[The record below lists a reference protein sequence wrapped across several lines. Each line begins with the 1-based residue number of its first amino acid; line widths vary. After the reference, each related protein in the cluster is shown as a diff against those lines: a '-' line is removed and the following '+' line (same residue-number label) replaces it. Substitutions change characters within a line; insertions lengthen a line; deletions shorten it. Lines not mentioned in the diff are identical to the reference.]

1 MPEIRADLFCRVDA
15 FGNDPLSLR
24 VQVQNNVTDPDGLR
38 VNAEIDGTAGA
49 MAVPTNATPQKI
61 AMRVY
66 VDGVL
71 VPELHACRVT
81 RSRKQNLQTW
91 DFTVPIHPGATGYA
105 GDWEGNGVTL
115 CKKRVDIYGVYQ
127 TSTGYH
133 EIPLICNGITDNEAR
148 ESNDGALVTYT
159 GVDRGGRYDK
169 ETIDFILPPGS
180 GVSRDRVIEVAAR
193 RAGVE
198 DISLEH
204 SDAVMLHEFQM
215 ADSEFIPP
223 CQELAD
229 VEGRVIQWD
238 RSGDMIWRRY
248 GSGAMVPSTSRW
260 AFTERNFVAGSCRL
274 TQPGELITEITVEGD
289 IQQIVGAC
297 GDVTSRVTVTTSS
310 LIGPQAPAYAQS
322 TGSSYAAN
330 PQPSALTSPITVK
343 VETFDT
349 TRRCGIIVYEKRTVQ
364 EWFNP
369 EVARYEWNATTDSW
383 DTLGGVYTDDNTD
396 DDSPAYAYAQER
408 WHTTEIDETWHY
420 WFREN
425 FEGPEAFYIPLKP
438 SGLDM
443 GWGLRAPKGWDGQTN
458 GETGF
463 VDANDPD
470 HSYDRR
476 WEGLKIGTLTK
487 SQRWA
492 GVKQYVRSRSI
503 SSYPLDIWEEVEP
516 ANGWKVLGGKEA
528 VLSDGEQFLQTEQI
542 VTILG
547 ADVRGYQTDEDEY
560 RFQYFVGKGSQYL
573 YGDDTERAEAYE
585 TLQFTGATY
594 TKYIGTGEQSHD
606 EIVTETNESDRT
618 VRSVATTGLDSYSP
632 AAERIPDSGPTQDT
646 DVYTDDA
653 EQQEL
658 YQRAY
663 RTESKPISV
672 TVTDDALEHC
682 STRGVHKVRNAYL
695 ESEDEADWL
704 ARWLLDEG
712 SAGVFDGELAGA
724 NFFVE
729 PGDWCS
735 TIRYRQIGLAGC
747 EGRIEEVSWDWKAG
761 AVMNTK
767 IQALLYP

>member
-24 VQVQNNVTDPDGLR
+24 VQIQNNVDDPDGLR
-38 VNAEIDGTAGA
+38 IDAAIDGTAGA
-49 MAVPTNATPQKI
+49 MAVPTSIAKQKI

-81 RSRKQNLQTW
+81 RTRKQNLQTW
-91 DFTVPIHPGATGYA
+91 EFTVPIHAGATGYA
-105 GDWEGNGVTL
+105 GDWVGNGVGL
-115 CKKRVDIYGVYQ
+115 CKKRVDIYGVYV
-127 TSTGYH
+127 TSTGSH
-133 EIPLICNGITDNEAR
+133 EIPLIANGIADNEGR
-148 ESNDGALVTYT
+148 ESNGGALVTYT

-180 GVSRDRVIEVAAR
+180 GISRDRVIEIAAR

-215 ADSEFIPP
+215 ADAEFIPP

-238 RSGDMIWRRY
+238 RSGDMIWRQY

-260 AFTERNFVAGSCRL
+260 SFTERNFVAGSCKL

-289 IQQIVGAC
+289 IQEVVGPC
-297 GDVTSRVTVTTSS
+297 GDVTSRVTITTSS
-310 LIGPQAPAYAQS
+310 LNGPTSPAYAQS
-322 TGSSYAAN
+322 AGSSYAAN
-330 PQPSALTSPITVK
+330 PQPAALTTPITVK

-349 TRRCGIIVYEKRTVQ
+349 TRRCGIVVYEKRTVT

-369 EVARYEWNATTDSW
+369 ETARYEWNSTTDSW
-383 DTLGGVYTDDNTD
+383 DTLNTVFTDDNTD
-396 DDSPAYAYAQER
+396 DDSPAYLYSREQ
-408 WHTTEIDETWHY
+408 WLVTEIDETWHY
-420 WFREN
+420 WFRDG
-425 FEGPEAFYIPLKP
+425 FEGPEPFYVPLKP
-438 SGLDM
+438 SWLDL
-443 GWGLRAPKGWDGQTN
+443 GWGLRAPKGWDGLAD
-458 GETGF
+458 GEGF
-463 VDANDPD
+463 IPATDANYSHDL
-470 HSYDRR
+470 R
-476 WEGLKIGTLTK
+476 WDGLKIGTLTK
-487 SQRWA
+487 SKRWY
-492 GVKQYVRSRSI
+492 GVREYVKSRVVTT
-503 SSYPLDIWEEVEP
+503 YPYDIWEEIEP

-528 VLSDGEQFLQTEQI
+528 VTGDMEEFIETEQI

-547 ADVRGYQTDEDEY
+547 ADIRGYQTDEDVY
-560 RFQYFVGKGSQYL
+560 RFQFIAINGSQYL
-573 YGDDTERAEAYE
+573 YGDDSERGEPDQQ
-585 TLQFTGATY
+585 LRFSGATY

-606 EIVTETNESDRT
+606 EIVSETNLDDRT
-618 VRSVATTGLDSYSP
+618 VSSVASTGLDSYLP
-632 AAERIPDSGPTQDT
+632 AAERIPDSGQTQDT
-646 DVYTDDA
+646 DVYADDDEA
-653 EQQEL
+653 AEL

-663 RTESKPISV
+663 RTESKPVSV
-672 TVTDDALEHC
+672 TVTDDELEHC
-682 STRGVHKVRNAYL
+682 STRGVHKVHSQYI

-735 TIRYRQIGLAGC
+735 MIRYRQIGLSGC
-747 EGRIEEVSWDWKAG
+747 EGRIEEVSWDWRAG
-761 AVMNTK
+761 DVMNTK